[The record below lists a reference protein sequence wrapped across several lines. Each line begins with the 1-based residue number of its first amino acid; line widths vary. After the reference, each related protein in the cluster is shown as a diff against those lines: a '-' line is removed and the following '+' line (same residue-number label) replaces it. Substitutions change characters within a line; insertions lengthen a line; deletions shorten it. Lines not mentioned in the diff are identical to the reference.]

1 MKQLAFEH
9 KNQHF
14 WQDFAALLDQLEGV
28 EIKDEAFDNNWPKFP
43 AHYRKMSQFLSVAQS
58 RQYSPVLID
67 FLHQLVMRGHRHL
80 YRQKPAMWSAFT
92 QLMRQGF
99 PQALRREW
107 RVWLISSCLF
117 YIPAIFMGLMC
128 YFDSEFLYS
137 LVTYEQ
143 VQQMEFMYDPSN
155 ATLARPEG
163 RESDSDFMMFGF
175 YIFNNIS
182 IDFKAY
188 ASGLL
193 FGIGS
198 IVLMIFNGLFIG
210 GIAGHLTNK
219 GYIETFWPFVSG
231 HSALEL
237 TAATIAGAAGLKLGY
252 SLINPKRFTRA
263 LALKQ
268 AGIDSFPLICGAGL
282 MTFLAAFVEGFWSAT
297 PGVPHL
303 VKYAIGIAAWLALFS
318 YLLLA
323 GRKQ

>member
-1 MKQLAFEH
+1 MKQMAFEIQN
-9 KNQHF
+9 KDF
-14 WQDFAALLDQLEGV
+14 WQDFSFLLDQLEGV
-28 EIKDEAFDNNWPKFP
+28 EVKDDNFSNNWSKFP
-43 AHYRKMSQFLSVAQS
+43 VHYRKMSQFLAVAKS

-67 FLHQLVMRGHRHL
+67 FLHQLVLRGHRHL
-80 YRQKPAMWSAFT
+80 YRQKPALWAGFSKFIT
-92 QLMRQGF
+92 QGF

-117 YIPAIFMGLMC
+117 YIPAVFMGLMC
-128 YFDSEFLYS
+128 YSDSEFLYS

-143 VQQMEFMYDPSN
+143 VQQVEYMYDPAN
-155 ATLARPEG
+155 TKLARPEG

-175 YIFNNIS
+175 YIFNNIG
-182 IDFKAY
+182 IDFKTY
-188 ASGLL
+188 ASGLI
-193 FGIGS
+193 FGLGS
-198 IVLMIFNGLFIG
+198 IFFMIFNGLFIG

-252 SLINPKRFTRA
+252 SLINPQRFTRA

-268 AGIDSFPLICGAGL
+268 AGKDSFPLICGAGL

-297 PGVPHL
+297 ADIPNL
-303 VKYAIGIAAWLALFS
+303 VKYSVGIAAWFAVFS

-323 GRKQ
+323 GRKS

>member
-1 MKQLAFEH
+1 MKQMAFEN
-9 KNQHF
+9 KYQKF
-14 WQDFAALLDQLEGV
+14 WQEFALLLDQLEGV
-28 EIKDEAFDNNWPKFP
+28 ETKDHTFSDSWPKFP
-43 AHYRKMSQFLSVAQS
+43 AHYRKMCQFLSVAQS

-67 FLHQLVMRGHRHL
+67 FLHQLVLRGHRHL
-80 YRQKPAMWSAFT
+80 YRQKPAMLSAFA
-92 QLMRQGF
+92 RFISQGF
-99 PQALRREW
+99 PRALRREW

-128 YFDSEFLYS
+128 YFDGEFLYS

-143 VQQMEFMYDPSN
+143 VQQMEYMYDPSN
-155 ATLARPEG
+155 IKLARPEG

-175 YIFNNIS
+175 YIFNNVG
-182 IDFKAY
+182 IDFKTY

-193 FGIGS
+193 FGMGS
-198 IVLMIFNGLFIG
+198 IFFMIFNGLFIG
-210 GIAGHLTNK
+210 GVAGHLTNK
-219 GYIETFWPFVSG
+219 GFIDTFWPFVSG

-252 SLINPKRFTRA
+252 ALINPKNSTRT

-297 PGVPHL
+297 PDIPQL
-303 VKYAIGIAAWLALFS
+303 IKYSVGIAAWLAVFS

-323 GRKQ
+323 GRKS